1 MNIVGVPLQFIK
13 IDQENVI
20 AMEISVFFQ
29 LSMLATLI
37 FLQKIWISVLI
48 RRILA
53 FELFSPV

>member
-20 AMEISVFFQ
+20 AMEISVLFQ

-48 RRILA
+48 PRILA